1 MPEYPR
7 QEKPWGTR
15 PPSPNSRLKVA
26 AKQTRNQV
34 LINDVSPC
42 RRLTTRIQTHGEVWA
57 YWQCGRRADVSRVR
71 NVSAGGMFLEIEQP
85 LAKGQTANLHFLVQ
99 EGAIQADAV
108 VRRFTPGEGLGL
120 KFVAIEKDCGR
131 QFAELLTRLR
141 DIERSKN

>member
-1 MPEYPR
+1 MNT
-7 QEKPWGTR
+7 GVT
-15 PPSPNSRLKVA
+15 
-26 AKQTRNQV
+26 
-34 LINDVSPC
+34 PC
-42 RRLTTRIQTHGEVWA
+42 RRLATRIETHGEVWA
-57 YWQCGRRADVSRVR
+57 YWQCGRREDVSRVR
-71 NVSAGGMFLEIEQP
+71 NVSTGGMFLEIEQP

-141 DIERSKN
+141 DIERSRN